1 MTANNL
7 SNSVSIADAKQV
19 SLEEI
24 DLLARKYHHLH
35 DEEIAKAVSRFFG
48 RFSELFGSHHVDGQH
63 HPAH

>member
-1 MTANNL
+1 MTVNNP
-7 SNSVSIADAKQV
+7 SNNVSTADVKQV

-24 DLLARKYHHLH
+24 DLLARKHHHLH
-35 DEEIAKAVSRFFG
+35 DEEIAQAVSRFFG